1 MHLSGVKDQ
10 KYEVVVGDDAMVGT
24 CSTRQ
29 HNQNKLS
36 LLNVQENPRLVP
48 LIKAEENIKVQ
59 NLASVCLL
67 VKPLDF
73 SPPADIGCFCRDL

>member
-48 LIKAEENIKVQ
+48 VIKAAENIKVQ
-59 NLASVCLL
+59 NPAKPERRWRVETIQLTGPSVC
-67 VKPLDF
+67 
-73 SPPADIGCFCRDL
+73 